1 MKSSLIIIYILSVGF
16 LHTNSTIARIAIPRH
31 ASVSKPSNQAQ
42 TECYHQPPP
51 VFRSECPAQGNAK
64 STRVQQLNILK
75 NRINV
80 PLSNDFDHSITMSA
94 LLKNGDDRNRWS
106 VQRAAKIIAYVAD
119 VKPGGIETANCKS
132 KNQDDR
138 DTHIELSLQ
147 PMSYEKNQRVIV
159 EITPR
164 MRRIMAAK
172 GVNWSTSSI
181 RNNFVGR
188 WVEVQGWMLF
198 DIEHLN
204 MAEHTNPGNTKNWR
218 ATAWEIHP
226 VTSITIAATHPR

>member
-1 MKSSLIIIYILSVGF
+1 MKCSLLIIYLLSLGF
-16 LHTNSTIARIAIPRH
+16 LHTNYPIASIAKDRH
-31 ASVSKPSNQAQ
+31 AIVSKQLNQLQ

-51 VFRSECPAQGNAK
+51 VFRSECPVQGNAK
-64 STRVQQLNILK
+64 SARVQQLNILK

-80 PLSNDFDHSITMSA
+80 PGGKDFDHSITMSA

-119 VKPGGIETANCKS
+119 VKPGGIETANCKA
-132 KNQDDR
+132 KNKDDR

-181 RNNFVGR
+181 RSNYLGR
-188 WVEVQGWMLF
+188 WVEVQGWMLL

-226 VTSITIAATHPR
+226 ITSIAIAATH